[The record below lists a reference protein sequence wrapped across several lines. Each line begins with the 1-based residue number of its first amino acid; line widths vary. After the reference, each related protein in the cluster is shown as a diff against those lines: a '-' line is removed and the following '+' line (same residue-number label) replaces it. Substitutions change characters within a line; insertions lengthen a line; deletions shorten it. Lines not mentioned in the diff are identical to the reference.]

1 MKITVDLDE
10 TLYRNLKV
18 EAARHGRTVRELVA
32 DGIRYVLAAPAANP
46 LADTTGKSG
55 AWIGSLRSYAPN
67 AKGKHDLASI
77 RASVAKARRPPQKR

>member
-18 EAARHGRTVRELVA
+18 EAARHGRTVRDLVTE
-32 DGIRYVLAAPAANP
+32 GVQYILATPVRAATPPAPEKAA
-46 LADTTGKSG
+46 
-55 AWIGSLRSYAPN
+55 AWIGSLRQYAPN

-77 RASVAKARRPPQKR
+77 RTSVAKARRAPRKK

>member
-18 EAARHGRTVRELVA
+18 EAARNGRTVRELVA
-32 DGIRYVLAAPAANP
+32 EGVQYILATPGRAAAPPAPERAA
-46 LADTTGKSG
+46 
-55 AWIGSLRSYAPN
+55 AWIGSLRRYAPN

-77 RASVAKARRPPQKR
+77 RASVAKARRTPRKQ

>member
-32 DGIRYVLAAPAANP
+32 DGIRYVLATPASRAT
-46 LADTTGKSG
+46 ADTTEKAASWLG
-55 AWIGSLRSYAPN
+55 ALREYAPN
-67 AKGKHDLASI
+67 AKGKHDLASARVSI
-77 RASVAKARRPPQKR
+77 AKARRVPRKK